1 MNIQLFEP
9 ITYQNIS
16 ELIPGEWIWDNK
28 IESKL
33 AHEVSMCQDKFILEP
48 VGFRQVHILRL
59 DDFPM
64 FTSKPFMLSTGL
76 FLNKDGSIHCS
87 SSPYLWEYFE
97 EGRFYRFKN
106 GIQLAD

>member
-1 MNIQLFEP
+1 MNSKLVEQIR
-9 ITYQNIS
+9 YQNIS

-33 AHEVSMCQDKFILEP
+33 AHEVSMYHDKFILEP

-64 FTSKPFMLSTGL
+64 FTSKPFMLSK
-76 FLNKDGSIHCS
+76 NNDIHYS
-87 SSPYLWEYFE
+87 TNHYVWEYFE
-97 EGRFYRFKN
+97 EERFYRFKK
-106 GIQLAD
+106 GISLLE